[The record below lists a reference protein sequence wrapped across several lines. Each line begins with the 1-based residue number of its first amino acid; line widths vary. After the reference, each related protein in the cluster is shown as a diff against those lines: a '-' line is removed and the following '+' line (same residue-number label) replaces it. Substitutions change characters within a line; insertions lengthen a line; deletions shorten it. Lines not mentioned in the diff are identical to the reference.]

1 MLQTS
6 LKRSL
11 TNTMLLND
19 STFLLYAAKHYDNP
33 SCADMEEFHD
43 DLNRFKYIKRLFTK
57 YKAGGELKE
66 RLVLNH
72 IIVLYNLFGDATTRM
87 LFFKL
92 DGQWQY
98 LKPFLVA
105 VNRLPDKLEQVGKHP
120 IVHCVDIPMDI
131 GIVDSLRK
139 I

>member
-1 MLQTS
+1 MQ
-6 LKRSL
+6 L
-11 TNTMLLND
+11 TD
-19 STFLLYAAKHYDNP
+19 SNFLLYAAKFYDNP
-33 SCADMEEFHD
+33 ACATIEEFHD

-72 IIVLYNLFGDATTRM
+72 IIVLYNLFGDAATKM

-92 DGQWQY
+92 EGHWHY
-98 LKPFLVA
+98 LKPFLLA
-105 VNRLPDKLEQVGKHP
+105 INRMPEKIDGVGKHKT
-120 IVHCVDIPMDI
+120 VRNCDIPMDM
-131 GIVDSLRK
+131 GVVEALRK